1 MENNKYTPEEAKKL
15 PIGTVLFF
23 ADTAR
28 RKEENRVYCIVTEQ
42 GLNYFQY
49 TWYKKKYSFD
59 PASHGVGV
67 PVTIYNNEFIPVG
80 IPPIDIHF
88 RVPHKAEA

>member
-1 MENNKYTPEEAKKL
+1 MKSNNLTPDEAKAL

-23 ADTAR
+23 ADTINE
-28 RKEENRVYCIVTEQ
+28 KEENRVYCIVTEQ

-59 PASHGVGV
+59 PASHGVGILA
-67 PVTIYNNEFIPVG
+67 PLYNNEFIPVG

-88 RVPHKAEA
+88 KVPHKEEA